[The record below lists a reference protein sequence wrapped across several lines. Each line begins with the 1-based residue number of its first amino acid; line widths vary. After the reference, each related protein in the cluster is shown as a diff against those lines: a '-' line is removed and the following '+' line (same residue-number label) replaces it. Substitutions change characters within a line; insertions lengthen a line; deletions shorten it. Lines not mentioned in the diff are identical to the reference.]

1 MPEFIARIGRLPET
15 LADRCI
21 VIRMQRKTPND
32 QCERLR
38 DLDVVAVR
46 KDLRQECA
54 QFVQDH
60 RDAIISAKPAIPAAL
75 NDRAADIW
83 EPLLALADCAG
94 GDWPAHAREAAL
106 ALSSDTRENNP
117 IGSLLLDIF
126 LLFAA
131 SGQDRIPTRALVDAL
146 NTQFTDR
153 PWMETRKGQ
162 RSTEMWLSEQ
172 LRPFGINPRT
182 FRSQNS
188 ILRGYHREDFD
199 EAFRRYI
206 PASELDA
213 LRAVAEK
220 HTQSESPNGT
230 T

>member
-1 MPEFIARIGRLPET
+1 
-15 LADRCI
+15 
-21 VIRMQRKTPND
+21 MQRKTPND

-38 DLDVVAVR
+38 DFDMVAVR

-60 RDAIISAKPAIPAAL
+60 REAIASAKPEIPAAL

-83 EPLLALADCAG
+83 EPLLAIADCAG
-94 GDWPAHAREAAL
+94 GDWPALARGAAL
-106 ALSSDTRENNP
+106 ALSGDTLDPRHPTLDTRS
-117 IGSLLLDIF
+117 SLLLDIF
-126 LLFAA
+126 ILFAA
-131 SGQDRIPTRALVDAL
+131 SGRDRIPTRALIEAL

-182 FRSQNS
+182 FRNQDS
-188 ILRGYHREDFD
+188 ILRGYDRDDFID
-199 EAFRRYI
+199 AFRRYLPKGEMDTFRTLAEKNVAQTTQAEP
-206 PASELDA
+206 PAS
-213 LRAVAEK
+213 
-220 HTQSESPNGT
+220 GT
-230 T
+230 HRDHE